1 MQLPGK
7 PIAGLQSDAKDFINL
22 YMQLG
27 ERAENF
33 LPNHVLEYLRN
44 FVKLC
49 CEEPDDPALQK
60 AQIDKSILEL
70 KELIPG
76 YTDVSLMLF
85 PHEDSKAYEY
95 RTKKQQFENKLIS
108 FIDYELVDDQTKEQ
122 ANNILKTH
130 DYSIGTPPVTKAQI
144 DLMYKLTLGD
154 DVRELRKFRDV
165 IGVKGDI
172 EEAQWNYLMDV
183 LEQMIIQSTHYTTNA
198 EKQDFLERTELTVN
212 FKGLNG
218 FIRTV
223 VGGGAGTVIDLLSTE
238 VFNTSMVRI
247 IEFKNEEVLHET
259 IKNDRTSIFV
269 VRVNEM
275 RRNVFNQRKWFP
287 YLTRI
292 VIVDDSPESRSTN
305 TTLVS
310 DFIIKS

>member
-22 YMQLG
+22 YVSLG

-33 LPNHVLEYLRN
+33 LPNHVLDYLRN

-85 PHEDSKAYEY
+85 PHEDSKAYQY
-95 RTKKQQFENKLIS
+95 RTKKQQFENKLMA
-108 FIDYELVDDQTKEQ
+108 FIDYELVDDKTKEQ
-122 ANNILKTH
+122 ASNILKTH

-144 DLMYKLTLGD
+144 DLMYNLILGD

-183 LEQMIIQSTHYTTNA
+183 LEQMIVQSTHYTTNA
-198 EKQDFLERTELTVN
+198 EKQDFLER
-212 FKGLNG
+212 
-218 FIRTV
+218 
-223 VGGGAGTVIDLLSTE
+223 ASA
-238 VFNTSMVRI
+238 
-247 IEFKNEEVLHET
+247 
-259 IKNDRTSIFV
+259 
-269 VRVNEM
+269 
-275 RRNVFNQRKWFP
+275 QA
-287 YLTRI
+287 
-292 VIVDDSPESRSTN
+292 
-305 TTLVS
+305 
-310 DFIIKS
+310 